1 MWEQRF
7 FTLIVR
13 SSVIRSGD
21 ELVHEGIQLDSTSIK
36 PQIIARKVWGEYQIV
51 VSRKVSVRHL
61 RFQERKLEL
70 VIMFCDIEFH
80 NFDGH
85 TVWLLLNFPD
95 LLKNV
100 ILCLKN
106 INLPIL
112 RGTIVIGIFWVFIE
126 LHFKYVVFEKCF
138 GIISNCLDI
147 GNYGESVEEI
157 LAFGLTEA
165 F

>member
-1 MWEQRF
+1 M
-7 FTLIVR
+7 
-13 SSVIRSGD
+13 S
-21 ELVHEGIQLDSTSIK
+21 
-36 PQIIARKVWGEYQIV
+36 
-51 VSRKVSVRHL
+51 
-61 RFQERKLEL
+61 
-70 VIMFCDIEFH
+70 CDIEFH

-85 TVWLLLNFPD
+85 AVWLLLNFPY

-112 RGTIVIGIFWVFIE
+112 RGTIVIGIFRVFIE

-138 GIISNCLDI
+138 GVISNRLNI